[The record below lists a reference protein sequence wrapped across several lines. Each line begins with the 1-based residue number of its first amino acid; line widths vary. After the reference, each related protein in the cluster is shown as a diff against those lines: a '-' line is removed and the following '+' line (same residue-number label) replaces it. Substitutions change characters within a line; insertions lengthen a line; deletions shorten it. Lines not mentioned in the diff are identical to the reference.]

1 MADEVVIVVTKKHTI
16 QTNKQRLVETFPC
29 VACRRCCAGFSWS
42 ERKQKATRMRW
53 TRACLGMHP
62 AVRELYKRY
71 IFAGKDYPAGLDVVR
86 RRVKVGLCCSRQKK
100 TQKEKKT
107 KGAMIGQL
115 HLLFFLSLL
124 LALTQH
130 THTHTTRVLSLSCS
144 CTRTRAL
151 AYTLSIPGWLQAEF
165 MKNKDLKEEEDI
177 IRAVAQ
183 GRWYFNH
190 EFIPSIQFRKYR
202 DMKKRYYPDPP
213 Q

>member
-130 THTHTTRVLSLSCS
+130 THTQHACSHSLAHVHA
-144 CTRTRAL
+144 RAHL
-151 AYTLSIPGWLQAEF
+151 HTLSQ
-165 MKNKDLKEEEDI
+165 
-177 IRAVAQ
+177 
-183 GRWYFNH
+183 
-190 EFIPSIQFRKYR
+190 S
-202 DMKKRYYPDPP
+202 PDGCR
-213 Q
+213 QSL

>member
-1 MADEVVIVVTKKHTI
+1 
-16 QTNKQRLVETFPC
+16 
-29 VACRRCCAGFSWS
+29 
-42 ERKQKATRMRW
+42 MRW

-124 LALTQH
+124 LALTQP
-130 THTHTTRVLSLSCS
+130 THTHN
-144 CTRTRAL
+144 TRAL
-151 AYTLSIPGWLQAEF
+151 TLLLMYTHARTCIHSLNPRMAAGRVY
-165 MKNKDLKEEEDI
+165 EE
-177 IRAVAQ
+177 Q
-183 GRWYFNH
+183 GLEGRGGHY
-190 EFIPSIQFRKYR
+190 PSCGAGTLVF
-202 DMKKRYYPDPP
+202 
-213 Q
+213 